1 MSPATQDQCDLIWCI
16 YSIVY
21 LLNYSSASFSLCS
34 FITSLSTTSHI
45 VISLP
50 HTGTFLGATSQTWTI
65 LGIVAVV
72 LLVLAMIVALC
83 MFSQHPKPKVDKN
96 IDFIY
101 NKNFTT
107 ARRSMKKSITR

>member
-1 MSPATQDQCDLIWCI
+1 MFFYHFPIH
-16 YSIVY
+16 Y
-21 LLNYSSASFSLCS
+21 L
-34 FITSLSTTSHI
+34 THI